1 MLKPIENLCI
11 GIGLAFLAGGCATS
25 NEIKPLTDSR
35 LRGIFSQAKD
45 ARNFWVTVYQADKG
59 VQFAGANRLHPEHIA
74 SLPFITETS
83 STAPMIHADNG
94 REETI
99 AALIDTTAAR
109 SWLDFATFTR
119 VKATPLGPP
128 AYDYTPRNVNDSIPG
143 YASILTKLRFD
154 QLHMESALFHFR
166 AATGPLGYLAR
177 GEDHPAPSAILGCD
191 ILKAFAFVQIDY
203 PNHSV
208 IFSATSEYSPDVT
221 NLIAALP
228 LNEVEGAY
236 AAEGMADNEKKL
248 ILLDSAGNFEMAM
261 DNPPSDKLKQISV
274 GDLVFRNVTAVSSK
288 DRSLGLLSH
297 PRIGRQLL
305 SRFKIT
311 FVPKK
316 KLVYFERPNQMDRRQ
331 NSGARIQKSE

>member
-1 MLKPIENLCI
+1 
-11 GIGLAFLAGGCATS
+11 
-25 NEIKPLTDSR
+25 
-35 LRGIFSQAKD
+35 
-45 ARNFWVTVYQADKG
+45 
-59 VQFAGANRLHPEHIA
+59 
-74 SLPFITETS
+74 
-83 STAPMIHADNG
+83 MIHADNG

-316 KLVYFERPNQMDRRQ
+316 KLVYFERPNQIDRRQ